1 MGDESMT
8 SVRRIYAAIQRC
20 DAGQL
25 GDTAS
30 IVTAL
35 GPTEPR

>member
-1 MGDESMT
+1 MGDETMSSM
-8 SVRRIYAAIQRC
+8 RRIYAAIQRC
-20 DAGQL
+20 DADQL

-35 GPTEPR
+35 GETEPH

>member
-1 MGDESMT
+1 MGDETMT

-20 DAGQL
+20 DADRL

-35 GPTEPR
+35 GETEPH